1 MEGLVK
7 HFVAYHIRDKEGPF
21 KGLHEGQTRFWDSAK
36 GYKAE
41 TIEGSRLWAIEG
53 GGSPRRYFLHGS
65 GIITRLRP
73 KRGVQYRVKITRA
86 DESGSM
92 SISAQFC

>member
-1 MEGLVK
+1 MK

-41 TIEGSRLWAIEG
+41 TIEGSRLG
-53 GGSPRRYFLHGS
+53 RS
-65 GIITRLRP
+65 
-73 KRGVQYRVKITRA
+73 RA
-86 DESGSM
+86 AARQGATFYMAQVSSLACGQSAAC
-92 SISAQFC
+92 SIG